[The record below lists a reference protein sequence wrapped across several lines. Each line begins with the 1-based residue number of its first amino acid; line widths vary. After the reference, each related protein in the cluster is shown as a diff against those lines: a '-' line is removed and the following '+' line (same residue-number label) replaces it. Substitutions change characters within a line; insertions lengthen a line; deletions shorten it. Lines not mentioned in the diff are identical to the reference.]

1 MTDADKNSGLFQ
13 YSLTGITKVYID
25 IPRNILTTFDYYA
38 NMSRTVTFICND
50 EEEFLTTYYMVISDY
65 GTVSNDPHYFIALA
79 KGFLEDSDSNLKGG
93 DKLCAY
99 YYDVVNGEPE

>member
-1 MTDADKNSGLFQ
+1 MNASFK
-13 YSLTGITKVYID
+13 
-25 IPRNILTTFDYYA
+25 DY
-38 NMSRTVTFICND
+38 D